1 MAILLVE
8 VVGEEEEEGMR
19 WVRVE
24 VRPLRDFSK
33 MLLGWVM

>member
-8 VVGEEEEEGMR
+8 VVGEEEGMR

>member
-8 VVGEEEEEGMR
+8 VGEEEEEGMR

>member
-1 MAILLVE
+1 MAILLVLL
-8 VVGEEEEEGMR
+8 VVGEEEGMR

>member
-1 MAILLVE
+1 MAILLVLLE
-8 VVGEEEEEGMR
+8 VGEEEGMR

>member
-8 VVGEEEEEGMR
+8 VDVGEEEGMR

-33 MLLGWVM
+33 MLLGCVM